1 MFIFFCYVLI
11 ERPTIHESKKNKKKG
26 TETLLADIESTVTE
40 IKDILKTDLTREFA
54 KFLKI
59 RK

>member
-11 ERPTIHESKKNKKKG
+11 ERPTIHESKKIKKKG
-26 TETLLADIESTVTE
+26 TKTLLADIESSVTE
-40 IKDILKTDLTREFA
+40 IKEILKIDLTREFA